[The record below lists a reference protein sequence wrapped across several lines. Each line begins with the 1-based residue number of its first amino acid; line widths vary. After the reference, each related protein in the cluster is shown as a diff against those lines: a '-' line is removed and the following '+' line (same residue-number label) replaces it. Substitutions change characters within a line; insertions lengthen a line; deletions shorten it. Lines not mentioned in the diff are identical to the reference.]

1 MSDIFNPNGVQ
12 KITSTGGTVTIT
24 PSSGI
29 GIVNLESSGGGGGG
43 TPGGTSGQVQYNNAG
58 SFGGFTVSGDGT
70 LNTAT
75 GAITIT
81 KTNGSAFAASATTDT
96 TNASNITTGTLP
108 AAQLPNP
115 SATTLGGI
123 QSKATVSHNFL
134 TGISTSGVP
143 SAAQPAFTD
152 ISGSVAAS
160 QLPNPSASTLGGI
173 QSAAAVSHQWINS
186 ISTSGVPALSQP
198 AFTDISGTATAAQ
211 LPLATT
217 GAFGAVKPDGSTIT
231 ISAGVISS
239 TGGGGGS
246 LTLTDGIHTVSGTTQ
261 ITVTGGTVGGTTPNA
276 TLTITG
282 SGNVVGPGSST
293 TGDIAIFAD
302 TTGQLLSDTGISGT
316 GGSINIAAGKSYTY
330 NGQPVIQAQT
340 LQANYFLANSGNLT
354 NTGLYNTAEGLS
366 ALASL
371 TSGSNNC
378 AQGANALAAN
388 NTGSGNC
395 AQGVGALASNTTGA
409 SNCAQGGSALGA
421 NISGNFNC
429 AQGIGALQT
438 NNTGSGNC
446 AQGLNALAFTT
457 SGSTN
462 CAQGQSALYDNITGS
477 NNVAAGYAAGY
488 NGGTALT
495 ALSNCTMVGQ
505 GANSSTDSLS
515 NSTALGNGAQFTASN
530 QMVFGNTSVTANVF
544 HGNLSITNNYSAKG
558 VAAVADGT
566 YGNITTTGGIVTSAV
581 AGATPTVVTKGDLLA
596 QSAAVSSIMTAYNTP
611 NDATAHTYR
620 VNAYTAI
627 TAISAG
633 TLTVQVSFTDENNTS
648 RTISY
653 VPMGL
658 TSAGLTSTGFDA
670 FTPANIRCKANTAIT
685 LLTTFTGVS
694 ITYDVGGYA
703 EFIY

>member
-1 MSDIFNPNGVQ
+1 MTTVFP
-12 KITSTGGTVTIT
+12 TSLDTFVN
-24 PSSGI
+24 PSSSNNLNDPTVLHSTQHDNINDSVAAVETKLGVDSSAVATTIDYLLKSTSSIDPGHKHTGASISGI
-29 GIVNLESSGGGGGG
+29 
-43 TPGGTSGQVQYNNAG
+43 TGGTSGQVQYNNAG

-81 KTNGSAFAASATTDT
+81 KTNGSVFAASATTDT
-96 TNASNITTGTLP
+96 TNASNISSGTLP
-108 AAQLPNP
+108 A
-115 SATTLGGI
+115 GR
-123 QSKATVSHNFL
+123 
-134 TGISTSGVP
+134 
-143 SAAQPAFTD
+143 
-152 ISGSVAAS
+152 
-160 QLPNPSASTLGGI
+160 LPNPSASTLGGVESI
-173 QSAAAVSHQWINS
+173 AAVSHNFLTS
-186 ISTSGVPALSQP
+186 ISTSGVPAQAQP
-198 AFTDISGTATAAQ
+198 AFADISGTATAAQ
-211 LPLATT
+211 LPLATA
-217 GAFGAVKPDGSTIT
+217 GAFGAVKPDGSSIT
-231 ISAGVISS
+231 ISAGVITA
-239 TGGGGGS
+239 TGSGGGS
-246 LTLTDGIHTVSGTTQ
+246 LTLTDGTHTVAATTQ

-282 SGNVVGPGSST
+282 AGNVTGPGSST
-293 TGDIAIFAD
+293 TGDIAIFAN

-378 AQGANALAAN
+378 AQGANALTAN

-581 AGATPTVVTKGDLLA
+581 AGATPTIVTKGDLLA